1 MSLDLFNGAN
11 FKSLV
16 LSLFV
21 IFVAS
26 RVFKFA
32 KDLKVPC
39 DSPAM
44 VQQERVAHDRD
55 WMVTR
60 Q

>member
-1 MSLDLFNGAN
+1 MSLELLNGVS
-11 FKSLV
+11 FKSLA

-26 RVFKFA
+26 RVLKFA

-39 DSPAM
+39 DLSTF
-44 VQQERVAHDRD
+44 VQERATHDRD
-55 WMVTR
+55 WVVTR
-60 Q
+60 P